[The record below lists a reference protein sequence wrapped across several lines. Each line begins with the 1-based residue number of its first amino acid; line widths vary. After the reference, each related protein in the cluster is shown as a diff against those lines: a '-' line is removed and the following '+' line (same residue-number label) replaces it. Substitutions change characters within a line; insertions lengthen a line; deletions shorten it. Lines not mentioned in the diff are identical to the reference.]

1 MVCHGD
7 HSKGWTGWFV
17 MVIIQRLGLDGLS
30 G

>member
-30 G
+30 W